1 MLPGETRRRKA
12 VNDLIKIS
20 VCIVVIILVENVLCT
35 VSVIVIF
42 LEKAAPVVM
51 LIIGRMSIGD
61 GDGQRTEPS
70 VIMIDVEEGIGE

>member
-1 MLPGETRRRKA
+1 MA
-12 VNDLIKIS
+12 VNDLITVS
-20 VCIVVIILVENVLCT
+20 VCIVVVILVENVLCT

-61 GDGQRTEPS
+61 GDGQRAEPS
-70 VIMIDVEEGIGE
+70 IIMIYVEECFGE